1 MLSNVLLSAM
11 LYIQAPK
18 QEAFVYVINVYAL
31 IENEMKALPLVLRNI
46 TTCWIF
52 PPNVLFIFKMLQA
65 RSRIKIDRFLPCA
78 SILNST

>member
-31 IENEMKALPLVLRNI
+31 IENEMKALPHVLRNI
-46 TTCWIF
+46 YHLLDI
-52 PPNVLFIFKMLQA
+52 
-65 RSRIKIDRFLPCA
+65 
-78 SILNST
+78 ST